1 MLIKIKQII
10 AELLEIDVN
19 LITDNYSANDN
30 VNWDSLMLLNLT
42 AEIEEN
48 FGISIEPE
56 DIPELTSIEAI
67 QQCINKY
74 K

>member
-1 MLIKIKQII
+1 MLIKIKRII